1 MIWRKFVWLT
11 NLFARPWWSRKKR
24 IFILTHQRKQINF
37 NALQLQPLKG
47 CKKCEKKIHDSWMN
61 WGECTELRVR
71 FKSHK
76 PNALRIYYAWT
87 YLIKKMLNTFF
98 NFQMDR
104 LNRIRHGSLFAIGH
118 ISLSNINVLTLCL
131 TYFSPSLKTIL
142 MHFLKYLLKYTTY

>member
-1 MIWRKFVWLT
+1 
-11 NLFARPWWSRKKR
+11 
-24 IFILTHQRKQINF
+24 
-37 NALQLQPLKG
+37 
-47 CKKCEKKIHDSWMN
+47 MN

-104 LNRIRHGSLFAIGH
+104 LNRIKHGSLFAIGH

-131 TYFSPSLKTIL
+131 TYFSPSLKTYFNAFPEVFVKVYHIL
-142 MHFLKYLLKYTTY
+142 AYNFLNQLNL